1 MPGVFT
7 LKKKPG
13 ALATSVALHKAN
25 PRLKEIYHQYYTT
38 KGRDFIDLIF
48 FVSEHGLEKVE
59 DAINLLNDNE
69 AFAKEVVV
77 IWAKTFTKT
86 PFI

>member
-1 MPGVFT
+1 LLPTLGRWAQMPGVFT

-48 FVSEHGLEKVE
+48 FVSEHGLELKM
-59 DAINLLNDNE
+59 LLIYLQK
-69 AFAKEVVV
+69 FHR
-77 IWAKTFTKT
+77 
-86 PFI
+86 